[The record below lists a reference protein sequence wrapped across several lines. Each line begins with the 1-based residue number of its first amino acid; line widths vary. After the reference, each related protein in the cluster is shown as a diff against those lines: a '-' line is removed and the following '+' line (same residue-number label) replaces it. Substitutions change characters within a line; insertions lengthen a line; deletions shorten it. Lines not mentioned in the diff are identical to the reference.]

1 MDLDKKLSKMLEEA
15 KKYKT
20 CMSLNV
26 TEHAVELLLD
36 TSVPIYSEWIKG
48 EGADI
53 ALFKSQET
61 GKVMGCR
68 LPIYDNKL
76 SVFHQGPIKINNGF
90 LKEEE
95 EDNKI
100 YWIEDAANQI
110 AKIVPDEVN
119 SLQIEDI
126 IMKNYKKYSFIP
138 GQVVLFDPSNF
149 NPDFWNNLPEADR
162 IKYYGSLGYGQNKK
176 KLFVWLSAILDHEG
190 NDTGHCVLVDM
201 DDQHI
206 ETMRHTSDF
215 RLATDEEF

>member
-100 YWIEDAANQI
+100 YWMQEINKFIHQFGKDIHILQHFNKETPKGEIINKNLTINIKFNNQQI
-110 AKIVPDEVN
+110 QPERRDWIRKQLKSGELKDKPIFYYKELGEPSHATALDYLINNNYHQKVN
-119 SLQIEDI
+119 DYI
-126 IMKNYKKYSFIP
+126 
-138 GQVVLFDPSNF
+138 
-149 NPDFWNNLPEADR
+149 
-162 IKYYGSLGYGQNKK
+162 
-176 KLFVWLSAILDHEG
+176 LFV
-190 NDTGHCVLVDM
+190 
-201 DDQHI
+201 
-206 ETMRHTSDF
+206 
-215 RLATDEEF
+215 EEFKKFISSNI